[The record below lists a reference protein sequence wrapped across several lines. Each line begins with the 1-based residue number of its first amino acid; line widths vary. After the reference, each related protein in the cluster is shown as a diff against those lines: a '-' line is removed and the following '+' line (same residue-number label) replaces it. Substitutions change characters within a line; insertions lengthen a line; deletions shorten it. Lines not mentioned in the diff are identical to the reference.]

1 MKERL
6 IGLDGD
12 LPDFVLGCDPGPERC
27 ALALVR
33 RDGDTLDVTA
43 LDYPAWQELA
53 ASPGCALARVV
64 PSNPHTPFALA
75 YEKVTSRYG
84 AMPGAT
90 TYDTCRNSGIV
101 ICAAVRTETRAV
113 YALGTVD
120 WRVALGGR
128 SNLKD
133 SEVRAELVRLLGEET
148 DSRVTAVAKSLKKEY
163 NLPKPIGCHLRDAI
177 GVAVGAY
184 LMRRRGTPINAREVW
199 RHGN

>member
-27 ALALVR
+27 AFALVR
-33 RDGDTLDVTA
+33 RDGDTLDVEA
-43 LDYPAWQELA
+43 LDYPAWQDLA
-53 ASPGCALARVV
+53 ASPTRALARVV
-64 PSNPHTPFALA
+64 PRTCAPFALA

-90 TYDTCRNSGIV
+90 TYDTCRNSGV
-101 ICAAVRTETRAV
+101 VMGAAVRANAEAV

-133 SEVRAELVRLLGEET
+133 SEVRAELVRLLGEEA

-163 NLPKPIGCHLRDAI
+163 NLPKPIGCHLRDAV

-184 LMRRRGTPINAREVW
+184 LMSRRGTPVVAREVW